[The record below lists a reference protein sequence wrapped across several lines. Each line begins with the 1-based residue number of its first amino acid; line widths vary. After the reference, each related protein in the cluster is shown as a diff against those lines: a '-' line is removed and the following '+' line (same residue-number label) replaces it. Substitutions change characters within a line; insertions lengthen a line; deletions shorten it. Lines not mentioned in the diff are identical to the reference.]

1 MNRTCK
7 TCDNNKRSVDLSCNH
22 YKAKNNTPIREI
34 KINCK
39 LWTKKGVKK

>member
-22 YKAKNNTPIREI
+22 CKAKNNTPIRKI
-34 KINCK
+34 IINCK
-39 LWTKKGVKK
+39 LFKKKGAKK